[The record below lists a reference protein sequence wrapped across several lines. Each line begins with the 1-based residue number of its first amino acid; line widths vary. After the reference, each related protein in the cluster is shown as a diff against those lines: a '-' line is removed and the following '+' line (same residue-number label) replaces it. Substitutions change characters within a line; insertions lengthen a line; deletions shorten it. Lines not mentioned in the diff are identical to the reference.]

1 MNNEQ
6 YSNMMIAFAKL
17 EAKIDSLEQEIK
29 VLNAY
34 VDTQLKNK
42 YYGTEVRVKGDV
54 KPEDFSRFLNL
65 DKFPAQTT
73 AQS

>member
-17 EAKIDSLEQEIK
+17 EAKIENLQAAFSELLEAPAIE
-29 VLNAY
+29 
-34 VDTQLKNK
+34 NK
-42 YYGTEVRVKGDV
+42 LGAARDI